1 MNNLFFIHLSLPSSS
16 RLRPHVFAST
26 NKIDPFYSDPD
37 PSPAPGFWMAACPY
51 TLTHTHTH
59 THTLR
64 ERERERESEWSSEE
78 QNAAPSVRSSLRSWQ
93 TLQSLDTLHLS
104 RLQPLCSGCN
114 TTTNLPTD
122 FILKIYFHS
131 TFSVLFC
138 FFVFFLPAAAQG
150 FSHRLVVF
158 LVFVALTGLGV
169 ISVFNVPV
177 RSFWLSL
184 SVYITCGMRS
194 SLSAR
199 SWRKVCN
206 RLWSLCE
213 MIHSRKDWHHHNWL
227 NLVFNLEEI
236 CLFL

>member
-59 THTLR
+59 THTLS
-64 ERERERESEWSSEE
+64 ERERESEWSSEE

-131 TFSVLFC
+131 TFSVLFFFC
-138 FFVFFLPAAAQG
+138 FLFSFLLQ
-150 FSHRLVVF
+150 HR
-158 LVFVALTGLGV
+158 ASLTGWLC
-169 ISVFNVPV
+169 
-177 RSFWLSL
+177 FWCLWLWQDLVL
-184 SVYITCGMRS
+184 SVCLMCRWEVS
-194 SLSAR
+194 DSHSLF
-199 SWRKVCN
+199 
-206 RLWSLCE
+206 
-213 MIHSRKDWHHHNWL
+213 I
-227 NLVFNLEEI
+227 
-236 CLFL
+236 